1 MEEKFSKLQ
10 NILREM
16 GSALIAYSGGVDS
29 TFLIKVAKDVLGE
42 KALAIIAASA
52 TFPRLELEEAERQAQ
67 DIGIGYLVIKTEE
80 LRNPSFYNNPPER
93 CYYCKRELFGKLQEI
108 AREKGFKFIL
118 DGTNQDDQ
126 NDFRPGRKAGRE
138 FKVRSPLFEAGLA
151 KEDIRILSR
160 ELGLSTWDKPSQ
172 ACLSSRF
179 PYGEVISEE
188 KLRIVEEGE
197 EFIRSLGFR
206 QVRLRHH
213 GQLARLEVDQEDIP
227 KFFDNGIGEKIKNK
241 LIELGYLYITVDL
254 EGYRTGS
261 LNKPGKEE
269 TWI

>member
-1 MEEKFSKLQ
+1 MLLKEKFSKLQ
-10 NILREM
+10 GILREM
-16 GSALIAYSGGVDS
+16 ESALIAYSGGVDS

-42 KALAIIAASA
+42 KALAVIATSA
-52 TFPRLELEEAERQAQ
+52 TFPRAEFKEAKRQAQ
-67 DIGIGYLVIKTEE
+67 DIGMPYLVIKTEE
-80 LRNPSFYNNPPER
+80 LLDPSFYNNPPER
-93 CYYCKRELFGKLQEI
+93 CYYCKRGLFDKLQEI
-108 AREKGFKFIL
+108 AGEKGFKFIL

-126 NDFRPGRKAGRE
+126 NDFRPGRKAGQE
-138 FKVRSPLFEAGLA
+138 FKVRSPLFEAGLS

-179 PYGEVISEE
+179 PYGQIITEE

-213 GQLARLEVDQEDIP
+213 GKLARLEVDKEDLP

-254 EGYRTGS
+254 EGYRSGS
-261 LNKPGKEE
+261 LNNV
-269 TWI
+269 